1 MTSAKCF
8 LCGATATCSETLGN
22 FIRYRCE
29 GPCKRYVISH
39 AAKGHIESSEASVA
53 MKQAFSTEAAR
64 AQDAGMILLVKHD
77 DKGQFERVRIPE
89 GHPLWSAPWA
99 TS

>member
-8 LCGATATCSETLGN
+8 LCDASAISSETEAN

-29 GPCKRYVISH
+29 GPCKRYVISCG
-39 AAKGHIESSEASVA
+39 AKGHIESSVASVA

-64 AQDAGMILLVKHD
+64 AQSAGMILLVKHD
-77 DKGQFERVRIPE
+77 AKGQFERVRIPE
-89 GHPLWSAPWA
+89 SHPLWSAPWA